1 MIAKIQLGI
10 FLLRR
15 KYLPMWISLLR
26 VAYYSL
32 QGMKVGK
39 NTTLPAINV
48 TWPHQLKIGNSCKI
62 ENNVSFKFDGIWS
75 SGPSIQIGND
85 VFIGSG
91 CEFNVDHGIHIK
103 DNSLIGSG
111 CKFIDHD
118 HGTSIGINMR
128 SQQAVGSR
136 IVIEED
142 VWLGVNVVV
151 LKGVTIGAGAIVAAG
166 AIVNKSIPGNEIW
179 GGIPAKFIKV
189 RS

>member
-1 MIAKIQLGI
+1 MIAKIQQGI

-26 VAYYSL
+26 VTYYRL
-32 QGMKVGK
+32 QGMRVGNK
-39 NTTLPAINV
+39 TTIPAINV
-48 TWPHQLKIGNSCKI
+48 TWPHQLQIGNDCKI

-75 SGPSIQIGND
+75 PGPSIIIGND
-85 VFIGSG
+85 VFIGAN
-91 CEFNVDHGIHIK
+91 CEFNIDHGIHIK
-103 DNSLIGSG
+103 DNSLIASG

-118 HGTSIGINMR
+118 HGVTIGTNMR
-128 SQQAVGSR
+128 CQQSVGAR

-166 AIVNKSIPGNEIW
+166 AIVNKSIPENQIW

>member
-15 KYLPMWISLLR
+15 KYLSMWVSFLR
-26 VAYYSL
+26 VTYFRL
-32 QGMKVGK
+32 QGMKVGRK
-39 NTTLPAINV
+39 TTLPAINV
-48 TWPHQLKIGNSCKI
+48 TWPHQLQIGNDCKI

-75 SGPSIQIGND
+75 PGPSILIGND
-85 VFIGSG
+85 VFIGAN
-91 CEFNVDHGIHIK
+91 CEFNIDHGIQIK
-103 DNSLIGSG
+103 DNSLIASG

-118 HGTSIGINMR
+118 HGVDIGTLMR
-128 SQQAVGSR
+128 SQQAIGER

-166 AIVNKSIPGNEIW
+166 AIVNKSIPGNQIW
-179 GGIPAKFIKV
+179 GGIPARFIKV